1 MPRPRSCV
9 ESMRL
14 LMEHSTET
22 NRSVKAHGKLRVHSL
37 VDHAHLLLQDP
48 NELIHIILQ
57 YHLSSDELYRLYEWR
72 NLLFRHIR
80 GVILLL
86 YVCVCVPLSLHLLS
100 SIDCIILFVRT
111 LSDGSFQFM
120 VLSSTA
126 NDCMDLNGE
135 FDNTSRWLSE
145 QWTQPAWNFWAAT
158 QVAGSSLNSALE
170 CNQFML
176 KYIIN
181 LVMEGVRYVLM
192 IRMAMNLHDW
202 CQPLPFILD
211 TSNFPIQFSY
221 SCGVLHNT

>member
-1 MPRPRSCV
+1 MHICCCKTPMSWYTSYFNTIFRPMSFTGF
-9 ESMRL
+9 M
-14 LMEHSTET
+14 
-22 NRSVKAHGKLRVHSL
+22 
-37 VDHAHLLLQDP
+37 
-48 NELIHIILQ
+48 
-57 YHLSSDELYRLYEWR
+57 SDAIYYLGISEGW
-72 NLLFRHIR
+72 FFFCM
-80 GVILLL
+80 
-86 YVCVCVPLSLHLLS
+86 CVCAFRYPYIK

-181 LVMEGVRYVLM
+181 LAMEGVRYVLM